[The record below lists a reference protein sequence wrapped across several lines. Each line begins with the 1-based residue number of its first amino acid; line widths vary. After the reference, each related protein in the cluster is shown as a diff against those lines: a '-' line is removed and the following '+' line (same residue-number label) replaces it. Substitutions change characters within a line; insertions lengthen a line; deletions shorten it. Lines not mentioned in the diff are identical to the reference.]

1 MIERVHDDNAIAWR
15 PTDDVVARAQ
25 LTRFISFC
33 GLATFDELYRRSV
46 TDIEWFTEQ
55 VVRFLD
61 IQFDKAY
68 DRIVDLSR
76 GGQWPRWLI
85 GGRLNIVRSCL
96 DRWGDTI
103 VGRPPAVILGGGEGG
118 TRGVDY
124 AHPLIAV
131 RRVRPRPRARG
142 YCRGG

>member
-1 MIERVHDDNAIAWR
+1 MIERLHDDNAIAWR
-15 PTDDVVARAQ
+15 PTDYVIARAQ

-85 GGRLNIVRSCL
+85 GGGLHIFRRCF
-96 DRWGDTI
+96 G
-103 VGRPPAVILGGGEGG
+103 GRGGHIFAGPQAGILGGEGG
-118 TRGVDY
+118 GEARRGD
-124 AHPLIAV
+124 AA
-131 RRVRPRPRARG
+131 
-142 YCRGG
+142 